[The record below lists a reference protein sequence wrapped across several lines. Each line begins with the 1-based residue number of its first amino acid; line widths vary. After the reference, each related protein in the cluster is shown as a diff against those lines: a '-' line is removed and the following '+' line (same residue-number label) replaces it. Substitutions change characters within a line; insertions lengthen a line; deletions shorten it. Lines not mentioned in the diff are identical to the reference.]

1 MRNRILFIAAA
12 ILAPAAALTGCTAT
26 PPAPTPTTQAA
37 APVPGS
43 NDIIA
48 QPAQEAVF
56 AKLVTD
62 WAQLETAA
70 NGACQSQEMASA
82 NGIGLPA
89 ADPNVAA
96 YLATAADYN
105 SRYAAA
111 VKGGT
116 PGLTGYPKSV
126 PTPAAD
132 TNWCAVPG
140 RLIAL
145 HS

>member
-1 MRNRILFIAAA
+1 MRPRILLIAAA
-12 ILAPAAALTGCTAT
+12 SLAAAAALTGCTAAT
-26 PPAPTPTTQAA
+26 PAPVPTGQTA

-43 NDIIA
+43 NDIVA

-56 AKLVTD
+56 AKLVAD

-89 ADPNVAA
+89 TNPNVTA

-111 VKGGT
+111 TRGGT
-116 PGLTGYPKSV
+116 PGLAGYPKTV
-126 PTPAAD
+126 PTPAAG

-140 RLIAL
+140 QLIAL
-145 HS
+145 HK